1 MANCGHSCMPMLRAL
16 APFVVGLAIAPLARG
31 QDAAAE
37 PRFELGRTL
46 TVPGGYTSAAA
57 FAPNGAT
64 LCTGGEVGDVV
75 LWDVKTGAQRWRV
88 RPSDE
93 WIREVAWPP
102 AGDFVAVLGSCLTL
116 HGAADGRE
124 L

>member
-1 MANCGHSCMPMLRAL
+1 MHRAL
-16 APFVVGLAIAPLARG
+16 APLLAALAVTPPARG
-31 QDAAAE
+31 QDTAVV
-37 PRFELGRTL
+37 PRFELARTL

-88 RPSDE
+88 RPSEE
-93 WIREVAWPP
+93 WIGEVAWPP